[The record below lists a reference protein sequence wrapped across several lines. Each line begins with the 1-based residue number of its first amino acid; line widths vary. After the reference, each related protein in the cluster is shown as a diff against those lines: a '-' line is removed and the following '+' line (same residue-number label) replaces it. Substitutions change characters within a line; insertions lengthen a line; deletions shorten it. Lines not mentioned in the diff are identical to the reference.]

1 MAAMNRWFNRFA
13 NGTAR
18 LAGKPVATASAVILV
33 LAWAATGPVFHYSE
47 NWQLV
52 INTGTTIITFL
63 MVFVIQH
70 SQNCDSSSL
79 HIKLDEIISV
89 LKQADDAMMDLSSLD
104 PEELDKL
111 QETYRVKAALA
122 REHPMHK
129 HTSGSKP
136 RSV

>member
-1 MAAMNRWFNRFA
+1 MAALNRWFNRFA
-13 NGTAR
+13 NATAR
-18 LAGKPVATASAVILV
+18 LAGKPLATAMAVVLV
-33 LAWAATGPVFHYSE
+33 LAWAASGPVFHYSE

-70 SQNCDSSSL
+70 SQNCDSASL

-89 LKQADDAMMDLSSLD
+89 LRQADDAMMDLSSLD
-104 PEELDKL
+104 PDELDKL

-122 REHPMHK
+122 RENAARKSHK
-129 HTSGSKP
+129 PKSP
-136 RSV
+136 PA